1 MKIQNVSLEEVKTG
15 DHIDFG
21 QNTLLIQITDPAK
34 EPPIPMKDFNSVFHF
49 EFLDADLDD
58 LKKNPSYEEFL
69 ITEDQAKSIVNI
81 LNHALEKELNVIVHC
96 HAGICRSGAVVEVA
110 EMMGFEKST
119 RFRAPN
125 LLVKHQLMK
134 VLGWTY
140 DSEEKPY
147 LVNSTINEEVDNAAR
162 SNFGLPAVFK

>member
-21 QNTLLIQITDPAK
+21 TNTLLIQITDPAK
-34 EPPIPMKDFNSVFHF
+34 EPPIPQKDFVSIFHF
-49 EFLDADLDD
+49 EFLDADETDIAKD
-58 LKKNPSYEEFL
+58 SNISEFV
-69 ITEDQAKSIVNI
+69 ITPEQAKSIVNI
-81 LNHALEKELNVIVHC
+81 LTHAIEKELNVIVHC

-125 LLVKHQLMK
+125 LLVKHELMK

-147 LVNSTINEEVDNAAR
+147 LVNSTRNEELDNAAR
-162 SNFGLPAVFK
+162 SNFGLWY